1 MCRASTYKRVLK
13 LGTNSNFQSH
23 DLTTIICCVI
33 YIYIFIYI
41 YIYLNTWHLGVP
53 KFSFKRVRVS
63 SHSNLVRGKLT
74 SPTPNPAGDGTSGL
88 TSYPRRRSKVSEATC
103 LRPQRSA
110 PSRTR
115 TRAVRPRVQRSDH
128 WATHAS
134 QVIITSYTHYF
145 GDICTIKHSI
155 YLELL
160 REEKNYQSNNS
171 TLQKRKV

>member
-33 YIYIFIYI
+33 
-41 YIYLNTWHLGVP
+41 
-53 KFSFKRVRVS
+53 
-63 SHSNLVRGKLT
+63 
-74 SPTPNPAGDGTSGL
+74 
-88 TSYPRRRSKVSEATC
+88 
-103 LRPQRSA
+103 
-110 PSRTR
+110 
-115 TRAVRPRVQRSDH
+115 
-128 WATHAS
+128 
-134 QVIITSYTHYF
+134 TSYTHYF
-145 GDICTIKHSI
+145 GDICTIKHSL